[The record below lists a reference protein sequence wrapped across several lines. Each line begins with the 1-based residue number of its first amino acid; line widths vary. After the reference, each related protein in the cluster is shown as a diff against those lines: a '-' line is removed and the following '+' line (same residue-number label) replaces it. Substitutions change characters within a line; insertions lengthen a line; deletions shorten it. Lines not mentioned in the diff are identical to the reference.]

1 MPSLVLCFQ
10 RAKSLSCVQLFA
22 TPWSVACQAPLLMG
36 FSRHEYWSMSS
47 SKGSYQPRD
56 LAQVSCAP
64 ALASWFFTTSAA
76 WEAPFSVTF
85 FPNFIL
91 DTASEEVLPVL
102 IAHLLHLGVEPPE
115 PFLHT
120 SQGQEALGGH
130 FVLLP
135 SVTHLFPQEY
145 QATFTGLS
153 FGPHI
158 LKASAGLRDHPGSEL
173 LLDSGIS
180 LGATLSAAGGRG

>member
-1 MPSLVLCFQ
+1 MPSLLLCFQ
-10 RAKSLSCVQLFA
+10 RARSLSCVQLFA

-64 ALASWFFTTSAA
+64 ALASGFFTTSAA

-91 DTASEEVLPVL
+91 DTAGEEVLPVL

-120 SQGQEALGGH
+120 SQGQEAWGALCSTSFSH
-130 FVLLP
+130 SPLP
-135 SVTHLFPQEY
+135 PGVSSRIYRTQFW
-145 QATFTGLS
+145 S
-153 FGPHI
+153 PH
-158 LKASAGLRDHPGSEL
+158 SE
-173 LLDSGIS
+173 S
-180 LGATLSAAGGRG
+180 LCWTQRPPRV